1 MSDALQNQGAC
12 AAQVRRYDP
21 DRYFAIL
28 LAPAPRRDSLFA
40 LHAFELELA
49 RVPER
54 VSEPMLGAIRL
65 QWWRESLEGIASGRP
80 RRHEIV
86 LPLAAA
92 IGEGGLDP
100 APLHAMI
107 DAWDGIIARE
117 HQPELA
123 EIEQDIAATQG
134 MANRAAMTVLAGD
147 EAAEHESAADQAALA
162 VGLTRV
168 LLGGAER
175 AGGGK
180 PVLPRDVLGR
190 HGLDLGTM
198 LDAQREVR
206 MSGAAAEIAALAEN
220 RVAALRAASLPRSLL
235 PALLPAAFAACDL
248 ARLRRCRHDL
258 FAPRL
263 QHRGVGRQ
271 LRVLTAAL
279 RGRL

>member
-1 MSDALQNQGAC
+1 MMAPTQDQGAC
-12 AAQVRRYDP
+12 AALVRRYDP

-28 LAPAPRRDSLFA
+28 LAPAARREALFA
-40 LHAFELELA
+40 LHACELELA
-49 RVPER
+49 RIPER

-65 QWWRESLEGIASGRP
+65 QWWRESLEGIAEGRP

-92 IGEGGLDP
+92 IDESGLDP

-107 DAWDGIIARE
+107 DGWDGIVARE
-117 HQPELA
+117 HPPTLSEM
-123 EIEQDIAATQG
+123 EQDLKATRG
-134 MANRAAMTVLAGD
+134 MANRAAISLLAGD
-147 EAAEHESAADQAALA
+147 VTGNWGDAADHAALA
-162 VGLTRV
+162 VGLTRL
-168 LLGGAER
+168 LLGAPER

-180 PVLPRDVLGR
+180 PVLPRDVLAR

-198 LDAQREVR
+198 LDGRREAR
-206 MSGAAAEIAALAEN
+206 LAGAAAEIAERA
-220 RVAALRAASLPRSLL
+220 RGHVAGLRGAGLPRSVL
-235 PALLPAAFAACDL
+235 PALLPAGFAACDL
-248 ARLRRCRHDL
+248 DRLRRNGHDV

-271 LRVLTAAL
+271 LTVLVRAL

>member
-1 MSDALQNQGAC
+1 MTTLSQDQGAC
-12 AAQVRRYDP
+12 AALVRRYDP

-28 LAPAPRRDSLFA
+28 LAPAARREALFA
-40 LHAFELELA
+40 LHACELELA
-49 RVPER
+49 RIPER

-65 QWWRESLEGIASGRP
+65 QWWRESLEGIAEGRP

-107 DAWDGIIARE
+107 DAWDGILARE
-117 HQPELA
+117 HPPTLS
-123 EIEQDIAATQG
+123 EIEQDLTATQG
-134 MANRAAMTVLAGD
+134 MANRAAIGLLAG
-147 EAAEHESAADQAALA
+147 EAPDDWGDAADHVALA
-162 VGLTRV
+162 AGLTRM
-168 LLGGAER
+168 LLRAPER
-175 AGGGK
+175 AAGGK
-180 PVLPRDVLGR
+180 PVLPRDVLAR

-198 LDAQREVR
+198 LDGQRETR
-206 MSGAAAEIAALAEN
+206 LAAAAAEIAE
-220 RVAALRAASLPRSLL
+220 RARGHVASLRGAGLPRTVL
-235 PALLPAAFAACDL
+235 PALLPAGFAACDL
-248 ARLRRCRHDL
+248 ARLRRSGHKL

-271 LRVLTAAL
+271 LRVLARAL